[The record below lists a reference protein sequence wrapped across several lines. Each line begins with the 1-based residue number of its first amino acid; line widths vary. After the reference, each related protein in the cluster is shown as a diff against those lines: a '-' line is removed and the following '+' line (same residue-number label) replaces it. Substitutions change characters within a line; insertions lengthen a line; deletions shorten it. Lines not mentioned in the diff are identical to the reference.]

1 MSVSN
6 PRFPHT
12 CTITRATVSD
22 DPMDD
27 EGESTVIYEGACR
40 VYTKNTTSVEGEVIT
55 NNRGLSLPLNKDE
68 WSGREIPKEGDK
80 IVIGCGPYTERGQV
94 IDKIAAN
101 FHGTHLVWRYV
112 KG

>member
-1 MSVSN
+1 MSVNN

-12 CTITRATVSD
+12 CVITRAAVSD
-22 DPMDD
+22 DPMND
-27 EGESTVIYEGACR
+27 EGEAVVIYEGECR
-40 VYTKNTTSVEGEVIT
+40 AYSKNTTSVEGEVIT
-55 NNRGLSLPLNKDE
+55 NNRGLSLPVSKDE
-68 WSGREIPKEGDK
+68 WSKDSIPMEGDK
-80 IVIGCGPYTERGQV
+80 IEIDFGSYTEHGQV

>member
-1 MSVSN
+1 MSVNN

-12 CTITRATVSD
+12 CVITRATDSD
-22 DPMDD
+22 DPMTD
-27 EGESTVIYEGACR
+27 EGEATVIYEGKCR
-40 VYTKNTTSVEGEVIT
+40 SYSKNTTSVEGEVIT

-68 WSGREIPKEGDK
+68 WCGREIPKEGDK
-80 IVIGCGPYTERGQV
+80 IVIDFGPYTEHGQV
-94 IDKIAAN
+94 IDKMVAN